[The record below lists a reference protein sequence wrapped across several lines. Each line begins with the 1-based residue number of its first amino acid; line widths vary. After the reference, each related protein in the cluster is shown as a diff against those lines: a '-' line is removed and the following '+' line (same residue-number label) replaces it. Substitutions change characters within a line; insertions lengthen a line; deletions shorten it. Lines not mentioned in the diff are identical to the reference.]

1 MAGELD
7 RVNAVQQ
14 SDTSILVTWD
24 PPGDPVTGYKV
35 FYEPGAGFLE
45 VTGGSAESILLEN
58 LQSGVQ
64 YSIYV
69 VALSA
74 HLPSTV
80 VGPITLSSRLLVVLC
95 LC

>member
-1 MAGELD
+1 MAGEPD
-7 RVNAVQQ
+7 RVSAVQQ

-24 PPGDPVTGYKV
+24 PPGNPVTGYKV
-35 FYEPGAGFLE
+35 FYEPGGFLE

-58 LQSGVQ
+58 LQNGVE

-80 VGPITLSSRLLVVLC
+80 GWAHHSLQ
-95 LC
+95 